1 MPEVSTTVYGW
12 FQPEDKQTK
21 KDDVN
26 FECSTEDPKAEVESQ
41 TDDVNFECST
51 EDPKAEVE
59 SQTDDTS
66 IAPKK
71 KK

>member
-41 TDDVNFECST
+41 TDD
-51 EDPKAEVE
+51 
-59 SQTDDTS
+59 TS
-66 IAPKK
+66 IAPEKK
-71 KK
+71 K